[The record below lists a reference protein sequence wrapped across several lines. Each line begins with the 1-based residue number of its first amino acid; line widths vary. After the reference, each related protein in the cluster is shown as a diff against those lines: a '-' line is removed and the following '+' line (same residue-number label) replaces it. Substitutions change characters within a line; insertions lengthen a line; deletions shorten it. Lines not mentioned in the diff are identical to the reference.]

1 MHNTYCIVGNPN
13 VGKTTL
19 FNALT
24 GSYEYVGNWSGV
36 TVEKKVG
43 MLKDKQGEL
52 VDLPGIYDLLPI
64 SKDESVVTDYLLH
77 DDFSKVINI
86 VDAVQLKRNLLL
98 TTQLMEF
105 GSPILLCLNMG
116 DVASKRGIEINRNL
130 LMRRLKM
137 PILPI
142 VARSGQGVDS
152 ILELLKDDDLST
164 AQPLKIPYDHT
175 VDSAL
180 SKLQHYFKE
189 QLDLPSKRHRFIAVQ
204 YLLGNPAIEQFIG
217 AHNHPELR
225 TIRENLAEQLD
236 VSIVDSMRRSRTEY
250 IDELLEDVITYP
262 NKKKQYLT
270 DRVDKILTNK
280 IVGIP
285 IFLVIMWLIFQATF
299 SWIGTPLSDKL
310 DEFIGGP
317 FTDWVN
323 QGMDAIGLFPFLK
336 DLITDGIIAG
346 VGAVIVFVPQIM
358 ILFFF
363 ISLLEDS
370 GYMARI
376 ALTMDKIMEGLGLNG
391 KSFIPMIIG
400 FGCNVPGVMAT
411 RSIEQEK
418 ERLTTILITPFMSC
432 SARLPVYA
440 LFAGVFFKENQAL
453 VVLSLYVIGIVVALV
468 VSFVMTKTI
477 LKKENSV
484 FVIEL
489 PPYRMPSAKTLW
501 RSTWEKAKGFVK
513 KAGTFIFGGS
523 VVIWMLNYA
532 GPTGFG
538 VNVDHSFLQIIGA
551 CIAPLLVPLGFG
563 TWQAGATLIPGFLAK
578 EVVVSAM
585 AIIYATDSHGLTR
598 MISTH
603 FTPASAYAFML
614 FILLYIPCLST
625 VAAIRKETVSWK
637 WTIIATLY
645 PVVIAY
651 VLTFIV
657 YQGSQLF
664 G

>member
-1 MHNTYCIVGNPN
+1 MTNTYCIVGNPN

-43 MLKDKQGEL
+43 LLTDKQGEL

-64 SKDESVVTDYLLH
+64 SKDETVVTDYLLH
-77 DDFSKVINI
+77 DDFSKIINI

-105 GSPILLCLNMG
+105 GAPILLCLNMG
-116 DVASKRGIEINRNL
+116 DVAEKRGIHIDRNL
-130 LMRRLKM
+130 LMRRLKL

-142 VARSGQGVDS
+142 IARSNQGIDS
-152 ILELLKDDDLST
+152 ILEILKEDTLST
-164 AQPLKIPYDHT
+164 SQPLKIPYNKE
-175 VDSAL
+175 VENAL
-180 SKLQHYFKE
+180 SDIQHYLKHH
-189 QLDLPSKRHRFIAVQ
+189 LDLPEKRHRFIAVQ
-204 YLLGNPAIEQFIG
+204 YLLGNPAIEHYMG
-217 AHNHPELR
+217 AHQLEELKQ
-225 TIRENLAEQLD
+225 IRNNLAQTLD
-236 VSIVDSMRRSRTEY
+236 MSIVDSMRKSRTEF
-250 IDELLEDVITYP
+250 IDALLEDVITHP
-262 NKKKQYLT
+262 NKKQQYLT
-270 DRVDKILTNK
+270 DRVDQILTNK
-280 IVGIP
+280 ILGIP
-285 IFLVIMWLIFQATF
+285 IFLGIMWLIFQATF
-299 SWIGTPLSDKL
+299 TWIGTPLSDQL
-310 DEFIGGP
+310 DAFIGGT

-323 QGMDAIGLFPFLK
+323 QGMNAIGVMPFLQH
-336 DLITDGIIAG
+336 LITDGIIAG
-346 VGAVIVFVPQIM
+346 VGAVLVFVPQIM

-376 ALTMDKIMEGLGLNG
+376 ALIMDKIMEALGLNG

-440 LFAGVFFKENQAL
+440 LFAGVFFKTHQAL

-523 VVIWMLNYA
+523 VVIWLLNYA

-538 VNVDHSFLQIIGA
+538 VNVDHSFLHLIGA
-551 CIAPLLVPLGFG
+551 AIAPLLIPLGFG

-585 AIIYATDSHGLTR
+585 AIIYGVNSHGLTQ
-598 MISTH
+598 MISAH

-637 WTIIATLY
+637 WTLIATLY
-645 PVVIAY
+645 PVAIAY
-651 VLTFIV
+651 FLAFVF
-657 YQGSQLF
+657 YQASQIF
-664 G
+664 

>member
-64 SKDESVVTDYLLH
+64 SKDETVVTDYLLH
-77 DDFSKVINI
+77 DNFSKVINI

-152 ILELLKDDDLST
+152 ILDLLKDDDLST
-164 AQPLKIPYDHT
+164 AQPLKIPYNHH
-175 VDSAL
+175 VESAL
-180 SKLQHYFKE
+180 SELQHYFKA
-189 QLDLPSKRHRFIAVQ
+189 QLELPSKRHRFIAVQ

-217 AHNHPELR
+217 AHHHPELR
-225 TIRENLAEQLD
+225 TIRENLAKQLD

-280 IVGIP
+280 FVGIP

-376 ALTMDKIMEGLGLNG
+376 ALIMDKVMEGLGLNG

-489 PPYRMPSAKTLW
+489 PPYRMPS
-501 RSTWEKAKGFVK
+501 
-513 KAGTFIFGGS
+513 
-523 VVIWMLNYA
+523 
-532 GPTGFG
+532 
-538 VNVDHSFLQIIGA
+538 
-551 CIAPLLVPLGFG
+551 
-563 TWQAGATLIPGFLAK
+563 
-578 EVVVSAM
+578 SA
-585 AIIYATDSHGLTR
+585 
-598 MISTH
+598 
-603 FTPASAYAFML
+603 
-614 FILLYIPCLST
+614 
-625 VAAIRKETVSWK
+625 
-637 WTIIATLY
+637 
-645 PVVIAY
+645 
-651 VLTFIV
+651 
-657 YQGSQLF
+657 
-664 G
+664 